1 MFCDTFQDA
10 SNTMKKAHKYIYP
23 IYISFLILVFVL
35 NKIDTKEMDLSRWL
49 PCSVVNKIELPFN
62 DVNIDIYEVR
72 SVELYSIAEL
82 FHCIKKQ
89 PNQYDIFITS
99 HFPKL
104 KLIEC
109 YESAYCH
116 DLKDSE
122 NSILMQNR
130 KLVIYKMSD
139 NTLLIHCI
147 SYENLDITE
156 PIIVNSIIPLSYGVK
171 ITKSLKCFFASFIML
186 FLLIFHP
193 FILTI
198 NKYPL
203 KHIAISL
210 ILYLIPFYFIFLFNK
225 KIDILFFIIASNLIL
240 ILLFQSIKLMAKWAV
255 SLKTF
260 FKKMAQRQ
268 K

>member
-1 MFCDTFQDA
+1 
-10 SNTMKKAHKYIYP
+10 MKKAHKYIYP

-35 NKIDTKEMDLSRWL
+35 SKIDTKEMDLSRWL

-72 SVELYSIAEL
+72 SEELYSIAEL
-82 FHCIKKQ
+82 FDCIKKQ
-89 PNQYDIFITS
+89 PNQYDIFLTS
-99 HFPKL
+99 HFPEL

-109 YESAYCH
+109 YESDYH

-156 PIIVNSIIPLSYGVK
+156 PIIVNSIIPLSYGDK
-171 ITKSLKCFFASFIML
+171 ITKSLRSFFASFIML
-186 FLLIFHP
+186 FLIIFHP

-210 ILYLIPFYFIFLFNK
+210 ILYLIPLYFIFLFNK
-225 KIDILFFIIASNLIL
+225 NIDILFFIIASNLIL
-240 ILLFQSIKLMAKWAV
+240 ILLFQSIKLIAKWAV
-255 SLKTF
+255 SLITF